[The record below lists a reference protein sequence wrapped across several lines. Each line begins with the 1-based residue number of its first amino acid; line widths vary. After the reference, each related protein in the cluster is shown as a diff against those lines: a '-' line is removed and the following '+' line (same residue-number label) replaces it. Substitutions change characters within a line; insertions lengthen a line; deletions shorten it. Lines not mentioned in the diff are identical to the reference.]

1 MIYKLIES
9 KDGEYLLDGKRYKV
23 QETIDVELEGTKY
36 NPIEVAGR
44 IKGET
49 GKYYKI
55 NNKVYYCI
63 APRKNAV
70 KRLDLYTENFYLAIM

>member
-23 QETIDVELEGTKY
+23 QETINVELEGTKY

-49 GKYYKI
+49 GKYYKT
-55 NNKVYYCI
+55 NDKVYYCI
-63 APRKNAV
+63 APRDNAV
-70 KRLDLYTENFYLAIM
+70 KRLDLYAENFYFAIM

>member
-1 MIYKLIES
+1 MIYKLVES

-23 QETIDVELEGTKY
+23 QETIDVELEGPKY
-36 NPIEVAGR
+36 NPITVAGK

-49 GKYYKI
+49 GKYYKA

-63 APRKNAV
+63 APRDNAV
-70 KRLDLYTENFYLAIM
+70 KRLDLYAENFYFAIM